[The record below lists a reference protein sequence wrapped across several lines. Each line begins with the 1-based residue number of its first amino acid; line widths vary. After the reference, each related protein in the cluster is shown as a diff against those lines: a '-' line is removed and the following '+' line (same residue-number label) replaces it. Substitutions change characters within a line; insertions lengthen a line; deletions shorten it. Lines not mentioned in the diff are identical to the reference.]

1 MPTVPTGT
9 IYAVATAFASSK
21 TVTAISNATEA
32 VVSSTAH
39 GYSNGDYVEITTGW
53 GRLNKRAFRVKSVA
67 TDTFTLEGANTTN
80 TEFFPSGSSA
90 GTVRKVTTWQQ
101 ISKIMNPQS
110 SGGDPKNITYKYLES
125 DVEFTKNDGFTAVQ
139 ESFEIDAD
147 EIGGASYTALVAL
160 TEVQSDTILKKTLK
174 SGSIIL
180 TPSTIALNENVRMQD
195 GQINRCVVSVAANN
209 RVTRYQS

>member
-9 IYAVATAFASSK
+9 IYAVATVFASAK
-21 TVTAISNATEA
+21 TVTAITNATEA

-67 TDTFTLEGANTTN
+67 TDSFTLEGANTTN
-80 TEFFPSGSSA
+80 TEFYPSGSSA

-101 ISKIMNPQS
+101 ISKIMNPQT

-125 DVEFTKNDGFTAVQ
+125 DVENSKNDGFTAVQ

-147 EIGGASYTALVAL
+147 EIGGAGYTALQTL
-160 TEVQSDTILKKTLK
+160 TEVQSDTIMKKTLK

-180 TPSTIALNENVRMQD
+180 TPCTVALNENVRMQD
-195 GQINRCVVSVAANN
+195 GQINRNVVSVNANN
-209 RVTRYQS
+209 RPTRYAS

>member
-9 IYAVATAFASSK
+9 VYAVATVFASSQS
-21 TVTAISNATEA
+21 VTGISNASEA
-32 VVSSTAH
+32 VVTCTAH

-67 TDTFTLEGANTTN
+67 TNNFTLEGANTTN

-90 GTVRKVTTWQQ
+90 GSVRKVTTWQQ

-110 SGGDPKNITYKYLES
+110 SGGEPRNITFKFLES
-125 DVEFTKNDGFTAVQ
+125 DVEFVKNDGFSATQ

-147 EIGGASYTALVAL
+147 EIGGAGYTALQTL
-160 TEVQSDTILKKTLK
+160 TEVQTDTILRKTLK

-180 TPSTIALNENVRMQD
+180 TPCTIALNENVRMQD
-195 GQINRCVVSVAANN
+195 GQINRCVVSVSGNN
-209 RVTRYQS
+209 KPTRYAS

>member
-9 IYAVATAFASSK
+9 IYAVATVFASSK

-67 TDTFTLEGANTTN
+67 TDSFTLEGANTTN

-101 ISKIMNPQS
+101 ISKLMNPQT

-125 DVEFTKNDGFTAVQ
+125 DVENSKNDGFTAVQ
-139 ESFEIDAD
+139 ESVEIDAD
-147 EIGGASYTALVAL
+147 EIGGAGYTALQTL
-160 TEVQSDTILKKTLK
+160 TDVQSDTILKKTLK

-180 TPSTIALNENVRMQD
+180 TPCTVALNENVRMQD
-195 GQINRCVVSVAANN
+195 GQINRCVVSISANN
-209 RVTRYQS
+209 RITRYVS